1 MGSTF
6 GCMQK
11 FGIEHFRQTE
21 NIQKAI
27 QSKPHEFYKN
37 LLDNILEKMTPQGE
51 GWTSGDVEAIG
62 TVPFWLWRKHL
73 GTCSQSRKWR
83 DILHFY
89 SKQQSSVLFCTWF
102 TLLFNCKTLTVSFL
116 YFYLVLYLNL
126 YSL

>member
-37 LLDNILEKMTPQGE
+37 ILDNILEKMTPQGE
-51 GWTSGDVEAIG
+51 G
-62 TVPFWLWRKHL
+62 
-73 GTCSQSRKWR
+73 
-83 DILHFY
+83 
-89 SKQQSSVLFCTWF
+89 
-102 TLLFNCKTLTVSFL
+102 
-116 YFYLVLYLNL
+116 
-126 YSL
+126 